1 MGAPIKR
8 SWRPWLWGGSKLGGM
23 VWELEGISFYSV
35 VGAGHRAGE
44 DKREAVEHVL
54 LSFLERA
61 DRVEE
66 E

>member
-1 MGAPIKR
+1 M
-8 SWRPWLWGGSKLGGM
+8 WGGSKLGGM